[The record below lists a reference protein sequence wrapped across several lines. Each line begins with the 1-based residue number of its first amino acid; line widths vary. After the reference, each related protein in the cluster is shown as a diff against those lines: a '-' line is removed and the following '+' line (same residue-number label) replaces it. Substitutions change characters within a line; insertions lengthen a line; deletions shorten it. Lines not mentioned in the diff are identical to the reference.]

1 MQIGGFVDSD
11 SYEDVLR
18 KASNGLGLPEPSE
31 ELVVSGGLVPDT
43 EGWTLGEYI
52 QSCGGSSSRSKKLF
66 GVHVESDGEEEF
78 PTEKKRKSKVK
89 IVSAN
94 IIESICSS

>member
-31 ELVVSGGLVPDT
+31 ELVKVMERKNFL
-43 EGWTLGEYI
+43 
-52 QSCGGSSSRSKKLF
+52 RKKKK
-66 GVHVESDGEEEF
+66 
-78 PTEKKRKSKVK
+78 EKW
-89 IVSAN
+89 IVCYSTSTAK
-94 IIESICSS
+94 C